1 MLLGLTSA
9 MVLLV
14 YSLNTW
20 LPQLMLRQG
29 IDTKGLLAFLLV
41 LNLGAVLAPARA
53 LGSPTSSAPKS
64 ECLNT
69 LLRSEHHDSS
79 AAAAASRCHV

>member
-29 IDTKGLLAFLLV
+29 FDTKGLLAFLLV
-41 LNLGAVLAPARA
+41 LNLGAVLGA
-53 LGSPTSSAPKS
+53 STSSRFAAC
-64 ECLNT
+64 CL
-69 LLRSEHHDSS
+69 
-79 AAAAASRCHV
+79 